1 MDDANRPRPR
11 GPWDREPVV
20 APTSPVRSK
29 GPVRGRTPASPRE
42 DKGQGIGWAILST
55 ALLGGFIW
63 VISGQWVIAVAIV
76 FGVFVHEYGHVLAMN
91 RYGMGPA
98 KLYIVPFF
106 GGLAKGQRAAASEWH
121 GVLVSLAGPAVG
133 LLAAAPFFVL
143 YGVLGG
149 NAWLI
154 GAAAIAALNLVNLAP
169 APPLDGS
176 KALGPVLARIHPKL
190 EQGAM
195 ILIGALIVYWGFSTG
210 RWILAVFLCIAL
222 IGHLKRGAWRP
233 EGRRLSARESWSSV
247 GLFVATAAACAGVG
261 LLALWLFAE
270 QSMSG
275 AMRVAGAYLGIGA

>member
-11 GPWDREPVV
+11 GPWDREPAAA
-20 APTSPVRSK
+20 APVKPPVR
-29 GPVRGRTPASPRE
+29 RRTSAAPGE

-55 ALLGGFIW
+55 VLLGGFIW
-63 VISGQWVIAVAIV
+63 VISGQWIIAVAIV

-106 GGLAKGQRAAASEWH
+106 GGLAKGKRAASSEWH

-133 LLAAAPFFVL
+133 LLAAAPFFAL
-143 YGVLGG
+143 YAVLGG

-154 GAAAIAALNLVNLAP
+154 GAAAIAALNLINLAP

-176 KALGPVLARIHPKL
+176 KAIGPVLARIHPKL

-195 ILIGALIVYWGFSTG
+195 ILMGVLVVYWGFATG
-210 RWILAVFLCIAL
+210 RWPLSIFLCIAL

-247 GLFVATAAACAGVG
+247 GLFAATATACAGVG
-261 LLALWLFAE
+261 LLAMWLYAE
-270 QSMSG
+270 RSMSTALSIVG
-275 AMRVAGAYLGIGA
+275 PYLGIGA